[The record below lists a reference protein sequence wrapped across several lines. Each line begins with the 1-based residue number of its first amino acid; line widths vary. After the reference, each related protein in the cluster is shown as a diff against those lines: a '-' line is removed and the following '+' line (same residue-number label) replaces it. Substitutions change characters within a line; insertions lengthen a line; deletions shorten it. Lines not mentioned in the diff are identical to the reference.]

1 MNPSPARGGRASCSG
16 DSEAGGG
23 LSASSTL
30 SQTVRQPR
38 SIADAV
44 ARGGTPTPTL
54 PRKRERGRT
63 ERAAS
68 FRILTFASQSDCLS
82 RNQQS
87 SQGSNVMSFVLA
99 IDQGTTSS
107 RAIVFRS
114 DISIAATAQQEFPQ
128 HFPASG
134 WVEHEPEDI
143 WTSTVTVCRDA
154 LEKAGLKAKDIAAIG
169 ITNQRETTV
178 VWDRATGQAVHRAI
192 VWQDR
197 RTADICAKLKA
208 EGHEPAIS
216 AKTGLIIDPYFSGT
230 KVAWILDH
238 VPGARERAGRGE
250 LMFGTVDCYLLWR
263 LTGGRVHATDAT
275 NASRTLLFN
284 IHTGEWDDELLKLL
298 RVPRSM
304 LPEVKDSSAK
314 FGDSDPSLFGG
325 PIAISGIAGDQ
336 QAATIGQACF
346 TPGMIKSTYGTG
358 CFALL
363 NTGTTPVAS
372 KNKLLTTI
380 AYQLNGKRTYALEG
394 SIFVAGSAV
403 QWLRDGLGII
413 KQASETGPLADKSD
427 STQSVY
433 LVPAF
438 VGLGAPYWN
447 PRVRGALFGLTRN
460 TGPAELAHAALESVC
475 YQTSDLRE
483 AMRADWPGEKAAN
496 VLRVDGG
503 MTASD
508 WTMQR
513 LADLLDAPVDRPM
526 IQETTALGAAYL
538 AGLQAGVYPEPAKF
552 ADNWRLEHRFKP
564 AMSAATRERKLA
576 GWARAVKGVLASDEG
591 EG

>member
-1 MNPSPARGGRASCSG
+1 
-16 DSEAGGG
+16 
-23 LSASSTL
+23 
-30 SQTVRQPR
+30 
-38 SIADAV
+38 
-44 ARGGTPTPTL
+44 
-54 PRKRERGRT
+54 
-63 ERAAS
+63 
-68 FRILTFASQSDCLS
+68 
-82 RNQQS
+82 
-87 SQGSNVMSFVLA
+87 MSFVLA

-143 WTSTVTVCRDA
+143 WTSTIATCREA
-154 LEKAGLKAKDIAAIG
+154 LKKA
-169 ITNQRETTV
+169 N
-178 VWDRATGQAVHRAI
+178 
-192 VWQDR
+192 
-197 RTADICAKLKA
+197 ICAKLKS
-208 EGHEPAIS
+208 EGHEPAIA

-230 KVAWILDH
+230 KVAWILDS

-263 LTGGRVHATDAT
+263 LTGGKVHATDAT

-284 IHTGEWDDELLKLL
+284 IHTGQWDDELLEIIG
-298 RVPRSM
+298 VPRSM
-304 LPEVKDSSAK
+304 LPEVKDSSAR
-314 FGDSDPSLFGG
+314 FGESTPDLFGG

-346 TPGMIKSTYGTG
+346 RPGMMKSTYGTG

-363 NTGTTPVAS
+363 NTGTTPVVS

-380 AYQLNGKRTYALEG
+380 AYQLDGKRTYALEG

-413 KQASETGPLADKSD
+413 KHAAETGPLADKSD

-447 PRVRGALFGLTRN
+447 PRVRGALFGLFNDTA
-460 TGPAELAHAALESVC
+460 PAELAHAALESVC
-475 YQTSDLRE
+475 YQTFDLRE

-538 AGLQAGVYPEPAKF
+538 AGLSAGVYPEPAKF

-564 AMSAATRERKLA
+564 AMSKTTRERKLA

-591 EG
+591 E